1 MIRRAGIAVLAVG
14 AVLLPGAAP
23 AETARTFKVSAS
35 IASGCAV
42 TVDGTG
48 AWGRIDLG
56 TANGATGGTLEAG
69 VTNGVQLACTP
80 GTVATVSADAG
91 EHARAGVP
99 QLAHAGDGASLIPYH
114 LFVNGG
120 TTPWEGQSIALT
132 FPPGTSRLSLP
143 VRARATVPRPARAG
157 RYADVVRITVR
168 W

>member
-1 MIRRAGIAVLAVG
+1 MIRRGAAWMLIAGVA
-14 AVLLPGAAP
+14 LLPGTAK
-23 AETARTFKVSAS
+23 AETARSFKVSAT

-48 AWGRIDLG
+48 AWGSIDLG

-69 VTNGVQLACTP
+69 VTNGLQLACTP
-80 GTVATVSADAG
+80 GTVATISADAG

-99 QLAHAGDGASLIPYH
+99 QLAHAADAASLIPYH

-120 TTPWEGQSIALT
+120 TVPWEGQSIALT
-132 FPPGTSRLSLP
+132 FPAGTARLSLP

-157 RYADVVRITVR
+157 RYADVVRITVH